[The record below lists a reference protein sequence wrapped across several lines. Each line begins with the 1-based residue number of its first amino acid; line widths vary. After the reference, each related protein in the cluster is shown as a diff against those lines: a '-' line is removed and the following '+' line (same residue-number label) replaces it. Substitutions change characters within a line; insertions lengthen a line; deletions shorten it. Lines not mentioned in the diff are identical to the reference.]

1 MDNSAII
8 KQPSMA
14 NVDLVRVDELTITI
28 KGLMISDA
36 STDAVV
42 NAVGQSIVRPV
53 VDLFKGLALSDVM
66 K

>member
-28 KGLMISDA
+28 KGLTISDA

>member
-8 KQPSMA
+8 KQPSVA

-42 NAVGQSIVRPV
+42 NAIGQSIVRPV

>member
-8 KQPSMA
+8 KPTMI

-28 KGLMISDA
+28 KGLTISDA

-42 NAVGQSIVRPV
+42 NAVGQAIVRPV